1 MSAKHGLSF
10 IFERLGNITGT
21 THFFSCSL
29 SPLREKKK
37 SDSPPTSQCVDVA
50 EEPAWLIVP
59 ANFMV
64 VVHVIRSY
72 QVHAM
77 PHFDILERLM
87 VKRLNFSRGIALRL
101 VARSTDVAFM
111 LFLGVTFPFFGNL
124 LDFFGG
130 FGFAPTSYFCSSITW
145 LIIKKPGKFN
155 INWGS
160 CNNRLTRELGLVD
173 ENVTVPCEHP
183 LASTTVLLELMQRDV
198 AFDYF
203 SGELP
208 ELIDLDDR
216 DRCYDLRWAG
226 WMGTR

>member
-1 MSAKHGLSF
+1 
-10 IFERLGNITGT
+10 
-21 THFFSCSL
+21 
-29 SPLREKKK
+29 
-37 SDSPPTSQCVDVA
+37 
-50 EEPAWLIVP
+50 
-59 ANFMV
+59 
-64 VVHVIRSY
+64 
-72 QVHAM
+72 M

-130 FGFAPTSYFCSSITW
+130 FGFAPTFYFCSSITW

-155 INWGS
+155 INWFVYWASIVIGVFIMKASTVRGS

-226 WMGTR
+226 